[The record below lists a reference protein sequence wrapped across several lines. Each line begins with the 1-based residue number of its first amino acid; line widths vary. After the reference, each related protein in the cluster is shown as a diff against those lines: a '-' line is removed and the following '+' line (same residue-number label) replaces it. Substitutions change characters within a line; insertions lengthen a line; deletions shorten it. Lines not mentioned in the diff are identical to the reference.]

1 MPPKK
6 RQATVNAN
14 NQSTNDDTN
23 AANEFE
29 KELSWCIRQL
39 ELGLCNQKPD
49 SRQAAEA
56 IKVLKIL
63 RSDKAP
69 LVKKRQAM
77 RNTFGDYRQKIKEE
91 EKKNATK
98 MKKLKV
104 TPVSTDS
111 NKSVFYKKSL
121 KKANESYVTMM
132 ASINVNDEKSQTDI
146 TRLMSDNTQGESGGF
161 KFGFQQP
168 SSCESVNTTDSAIC
182 NGDKVNSDV
191 TCPSHDPSDN
201 DHDKCAEKEGSNHN
215 PVTKFVMSKS
225 DNSFQFNFDI
235 PP

>member
-6 RQATVNAN
+6 RQANDNAN
-14 NQSTNDDTN
+14 NQPTNDDTG
-23 AANEFE
+23 AANEFDI
-29 KELSWCIRQL
+29 ELSW
-39 ELGLCNQKPD
+39 
-49 SRQAAEA
+49 SAEA

-63 RSDKAP
+63 RSDKSP

-104 TPVSTDS
+104 TPVSTES

-132 ASINVNDEKSQTDI
+132 ASINVNDEKSQVDT
-146 TRLMSDNTQGESGGF
+146 TRLMSDNTQGEPAGGF
-161 KFGFQQP
+161 KFGFTQP
-168 SSCESVNTTDSAIC
+168 SSCESINTQDKAVC
-182 NGDKVNSDV
+182 NGDKVNIDV
-191 TCPSHDPSDN
+191 TCLSHDPSDKEPA
-201 DHDKCAEKEGSNHN
+201 KCVEKEDSNLNHVN
-215 PVTKFVMSKS
+215 KFVMQKS
-225 DNSFQFNFDI
+225 DNNFQFNFDI

>member
-6 RQATVNAN
+6 RQANDNAN
-14 NQSTNDDTN
+14 NQPTNYDTN
-23 AANEFE
+23 AANEFDI
-29 KELSWCIRQL
+29 ELSWCIRQL

-63 RSDKAP
+63 RSDKSP

-104 TPVSTDS
+104 TPVLTES

-132 ASINVNDEKSQTDI
+132 ASINVNDEKSQVDT
-146 TRLMSDNTQGESGGF
+146 TRLMSDTSQGEPCF
-161 KFGFQQP
+161 KFGFTQP
-168 SSCESVNTTDSAIC
+168 SSCESINTQDKAVCS
-182 NGDKVNSDV
+182 GDKVNIDV
-191 TCPSHDPSDN
+191 TCLSHDPSDKEPA
-201 DHDKCAEKEGSNHN
+201 KCVEKEDSNLNHVN
-215 PVTKFVMSKS
+215 KFVMQKS
-225 DNSFQFNFDI
+225 DNNFQFNFDI

>member
-6 RQATVNAN
+6 RQANDNAN
-14 NQSTNDDTN
+14 NQPTNDDTN
-23 AANEFE
+23 AANEFDI
-29 KELSWCIRQL
+29 ELSWCIRQL

-63 RSDKAP
+63 RSDKSP

-91 EKKNATK
+91 ERKNATK

-104 TPVSTDS
+104 TPVSTES

-132 ASINVNDEKSQTDI
+132 ASIKVNDEKSQVDT
-146 TRLMSDNTQGESGGF
+146 TRLMSDNTQGEPGGF
-161 KFGFQQP
+161 KFGFTQP
-168 SSCESVNTTDSAIC
+168 SSCETINTQDKAVC
-182 NGDKVNSDV
+182 NGDKVNIEV
-191 TCPSHDPSDN
+191 TCLSHDPSDKEPA
-201 DHDKCAEKEGSNHN
+201 KCVEKEDSNLNHVN
-215 PVTKFVMSKS
+215 KFVMQKS
-225 DNSFQFNFDI
+225 DNNFQFNFDI

>member
-6 RQATVNAN
+6 RQANDNAN
-14 NQSTNDDTN
+14 NQPTNDDTG
-23 AANEFE
+23 AANEFDI
-29 KELSWCIRQL
+29 ELSWCIRQL

-63 RSDKAP
+63 RSDKSP

-104 TPVSTDS
+104 TPVSTES
-111 NKSVFYKKSL
+111 NKSVD
-121 KKANESYVTMM
+121 T
-132 ASINVNDEKSQTDI
+132 
-146 TRLMSDNTQGESGGF
+146 TRLMSDNTQGEPAGGF
-161 KFGFQQP
+161 KFGFTQP
-168 SSCESVNTTDSAIC
+168 SSCESINTQDKAAC
-182 NGDKVNSDV
+182 NGDKVNIDV
-191 TCPSHDPSDN
+191 TCPSHDPSDKEPA
-201 DHDKCAEKEGSNHN
+201 KCVEKEDSNYS
-215 PVTKFVMSKS
+215 PVSKFVMQKS
-225 DNSFQFNFDI
+225 DNSFQFKFDI